1 MCFSCHWFTCKTV
14 SLVDKPGRPNGPIE
28 FSDLTEDS
36 VTLTWKP
43 PTSDGGT
50 PITSY
55 TVEYR
60 DTRKTTWMRAGVVL
74 GNKTFTLRTDK
85 LIEGN
90 EYVFR
95 VIAVNAEGDSKPLDG
110 SDPVTPMK
118 KTGGTHFY
126 LLKQK

>member
-1 MCFSCHWFTCKTV
+1 M
-14 SLVDKPGRPNGPIE
+14 
-28 FSDLTEDS
+28 TEDS